1 MDCVSVHRGSS
12 HLQLHSH
19 GCWEREKAW
28 AADGAGS
35 VMPAALATGG
45 LFCDWWHCVLCH
57 LPDLQEPP
65 SWPWER
71 KVPLLCDG
79 KYSLVGSELAE
90 LVGPEHPIPGA

>member
-35 VMPAALATGG
+35 VMPATLATGG
-45 LFCDWWHCVLCH
+45 LFCVATHHPPRLTQCARGGRYGKAVAVHVLVFC
-57 LPDLQEPP
+57 LPLVTLVMWQVDVMMAIH
-65 SWPWER
+65 R
-71 KVPLLCDG
+71 K
-79 KYSLVGSELAE
+79 S
-90 LVGPEHPIPGA
+90 